1 MNAGNEEE
9 VSESFSFA
17 FTSKTPYS
25 SDTRGILSTPACDV
39 HGRLKITI
47 SKAIRKIRS
56 IHRYLD
62 KQSRQKIL
70 FNETFNRTTIFYLRR
85 RVLRVKCL

>member
-25 SDTRGILSTPACDV
+25 FDTRSILSTPACDV

-70 FNETFNRTTIFYLRR
+70 FNETFNRTTIFIYED
-85 RVLRVKCL
+85 VY